1 MRIIPLSV
9 AAWLAIVSSVA
20 FAQAPA
26 IDLPPPAMM
35 PPTAGAAPVVG
46 GPLISRSETG
56 LNVVAE
62 DGISTKTV
70 AAVRCSTA
78 ARETDGTTTCVGIP
92 GSLGHLRAKSGNATW

>member
-1 MRIIPLSV
+1 MSMISFSV
-9 AAWLAIVSSVA
+9 AAWLALISSLA
-20 FAQAPA
+20 FAQQTPAP
-26 IDLPPPAMM
+26 DLPPPAMM

-62 DGISTKTV
+62 DGVSTKTV
-70 AAVRCSTA
+70 AAVRCSIA

-92 GSLGHLRAKSGNATW
+92 GPVGRPKW